1 MHTYIVYTYIYVSI
15 ESVFYLAGML
25 NMRSGFISL
34 QLHLV
39 VNEIK
44 VALSD
49 SQLNNLKYFTQMNVD
64 SSIVISE
71 PRLGSSEFDSDAL
84 TM

>member
-1 MHTYIVYTYIYVSI
+1 
-15 ESVFYLAGML
+15 ML
-25 NMRSGFISL
+25 DMQSAFISL

-39 VNEIK
+39 DKEIK

-64 SSIVISE
+64 TCIVHSR
-71 PRLGSSEFDSDAL
+71 PYCLW
-84 TM
+84 T

>member
-1 MHTYIVYTYIYVSI
+1 
-15 ESVFYLAGML
+15 
-25 NMRSGFISL
+25 MRSGFISL